1 MDRNDMLAKVI
12 ELVSETLEVDEDEL
26 SEGTAYADL
35 GADSF
40 DMLELVTTMEDEFGV
55 SVDEEALTRIET
67 VGDSVGLILKES

>member
-1 MDRNDMLAKVI
+1 MDRNDVLAKVI